1 MNPRQRILAAL
12 AHKEPD
18 CLPIDFGGMRS
29 TGINTLAYVRLKK
42 HLGIKTGQVRV
53 YDLFQQLAEPE
64 ETVLKRMGG
73 DVLQLHRLAPSFGIP
88 IDEWKESSLA
98 DGSPCLVPAGF
109 DPVRL
114 PNNDLGIFKGDT
126 LIAKMPA
133 KGYYF
138 DLVNFPYAGCRSKQD
153 IDRIPLMEISSREL
167 DFLAAN
173 ARSLFEKTDY
183 ALLGAFGGNILEAG
197 QSAFGFEK
205 FMYMMAAEPDLVHH
219 FFQKLTEAY
228 LRDLE
233 KYLAAVGR
241 YLQVV
246 QMGDDLGMQNGPQIS
261 RAMYREMVK
270 PYHQALYQ
278 YIRKHSQ
285 AAVFLHCCGGVYELL
300 PDLIEAGVQVLNPVQ
315 ISARGM
321 DPARLKKE
329 FGKDLVFWGG
339 GANMQQTVPSGTLEQ
354 IREETKRLIEIFAP
368 GGGYVFTQVHNIQ
381 ADVPP
386 EKIMA
391 IYDTA
396 LEFRKQA

>member
-88 IDEWKESSLA
+88 IDEWKEFSLA

-109 DPVRL
+109 NPVRL

-183 ALLGAFGGNILEAG
+183 ALLGAFGGNILEAENILLGRDQIRNLLLGRLRLRGARQGFDQILFQLAEGDRLLGDFAQRDDRVLVVVARDG
-197 QSAFGFEK
+197 QLFP
-205 FMYMMAAEPDLVHH
+205 AADIAGTLRREQNQL
-219 FFQKLTEAY
+219 EAVRN
-228 LRDLE
+228 LL
-233 KYLAAVGR
+233 
-241 YLQVV
+241 
-246 QMGDDLGMQNGPQIS
+246 N
-261 RAMYREMVK
+261 
-270 PYHQALYQ
+270 
-278 YIRKHSQ
+278 
-285 AAVFLHCCGGVYELL
+285 AVFNGHARHAPILQPKRSGKL
-300 PDLIEAGVQVLNPVQ
+300 PV
-315 ISARGM
+315 
-321 DPARLKKE
+321 
-329 FGKDLVFWGG
+329 
-339 GANMQQTVPSGTLEQ
+339 
-354 IREETKRLIEIFAP
+354 
-368 GGGYVFTQVHNIQ
+368 
-381 ADVPP
+381 
-386 EKIMA
+386 
-391 IYDTA
+391 
-396 LEFRKQA
+396 